1 MKDFTPYAHQQRA
14 EIIQAALHRQI
25 TEPLRSNTEISAFYD
40 ELSRRVWLDLR
51 VSLLKGE
58 GFTQTGS
65 VNAMYPKTWWGY
77 IKYGLRLGFPRLFG
91 KLEVEL
97 VAKAIPYTYREYRAC
112 PWVDKLPRDRDSIIL
127 YLFPTLGRD

>member
-1 MKDFTPYAHQQRA
+1 MKDFTPYAQQQRA

-77 IKYGLRLGFPRLFG
+77 ITG
-91 KLEVEL
+91 
-97 VAKAIPYTYREYRAC
+97 
-112 PWVDKLPRDRDSIIL
+112 
-127 YLFPTLGRD
+127 